1 MDLAS
6 QALRARKLSY
16 SSQRNL
22 LPSASMQLNM
32 IKDIEGAAFKAE
44 NRTPFRS
51 LIGSSASLLH
61 KPASL
66 ALKNPT
72 LNQLFAAKIE

>member
-32 IKDIEGAAFKAE
+32 IKDIEGAAFKSE

-51 LIGSSASLLH
+51 LIGSPASLLH

-66 ALKNPT
+66 ALKNP
-72 LNQLFAAKIE
+72 LSVSVSPCIS